1 MVRTIARVDGDL
13 SRPLFGKKNKSGSEE
28 KHCCSRCDITT
39 LHSYFL
45 DVKNVEIQLMAKN
58 KILWE

>member
-1 MVRTIARVDGDL
+1 MVGTIARVDGDL
-13 SRPLFGKKNKSGSEE
+13 SRSLFGKNKSGSEE
-28 KHCCSRCDITT
+28 KHCCSRCDITI